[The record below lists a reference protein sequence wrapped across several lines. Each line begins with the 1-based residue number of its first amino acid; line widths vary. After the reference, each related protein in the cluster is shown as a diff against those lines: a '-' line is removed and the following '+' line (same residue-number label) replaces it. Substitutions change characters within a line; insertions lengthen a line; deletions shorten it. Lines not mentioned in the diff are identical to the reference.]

1 MSRRI
6 VIAED
11 GADIRI
17 NLNLLKTLEDCEIC
31 ATPNGR
37 EALQLVRRPCASD
50 RRRAARRH
58 VGAAGHRGV
67 HNYAVEPQV
76 LAKDGKLLGI
86 EAPIRWRHPDLRLV
100 TAVRSLPIAKDN
112 GQIVPLGTWA
122 LQEARWQTRQWQNH
136 RPVGSAPSGLDASRL
151 EKESTESTAMLD
163 LQPKL
168 AVLNPASDVRQW
180 LTSRTTNPNI

>member
-37 EALQLVRRPCASD
+37 EALQLARRPRASD
-50 RRRAARRH
+50 RGRAARRH
-58 VGAAGHRGV
+58 VGAAGHCVV

-76 LAKDGKLLGI
+76 LAKDGKLLGF
-86 EAPIRWRHPDLRLV
+86 EAPMRWLHSELGLV
-100 TAVRSLPIAKDN
+100 TAVRAIPIAKGN

-151 EKESTESTAMLD
+151 ELESTESTAMLD

-168 AVLNPASDVRQW
+168 AVLDPA
-180 LTSRTTNPNI
+180 